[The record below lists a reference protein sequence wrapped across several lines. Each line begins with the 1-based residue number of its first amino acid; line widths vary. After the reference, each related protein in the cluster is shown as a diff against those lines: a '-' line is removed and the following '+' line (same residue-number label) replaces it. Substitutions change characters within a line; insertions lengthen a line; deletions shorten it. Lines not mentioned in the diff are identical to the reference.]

1 MIELLSTLTK
11 RAHRKHQQNQQP
23 TNLHETNKKGAEIVM
38 KTQASDYQLY
48 QLYISTSYI
57 GPPNFQ
63 IFPSNLRYSL
73 WKNSGFFPPEQNMK
87 KIRPIWRMPLLHSLV
102 PSWVSPRSPPL
113 RKVLRVSRMV
123 PRQAVSAGV
132 GVTVDGEEK
141 SWNKIHHSRDV
152 SQFFL
157 GVNSKILCFQTPK
170 MLDCIPHGGLAPLVT
185 GLCFLLAIPFAP
197 VVSAVPPLASGPI
210 LCLLG
215 ALMCS
220 SVRGI
225 DWDDYQE
232 PKKTMFWGCTFQF
245 NT

>member
-1 MIELLSTLTK
+1 MI
-11 RAHRKHQQNQQP
+11 
-23 TNLHETNKKGAEIVM
+23 NK
-38 KTQASDYQLY
+38 SRR
-48 QLYISTSYI
+48 SYI
-57 GPPNFQ
+57 GPQ
-63 IFPSNLRYSL
+63 ISRYFHPISGIL
-73 WKNSGFFPPEQNMK
+73 HGKTQGFFPPEENMK
-87 KIRPIWRMPLLHSLV
+87 KMRPIWRMPLLHSLV

-113 RKVLRVSRMV
+113 RKVLRVWRMV

-132 GVTVDGEEK
+132 GSPLTVKRNLGK
-141 SWNKIHHSRDV
+141 NSPLSRCEPV
-152 SQFFL
+152 FFWGKL
-157 GVNSKILCFQTPK
+157 QNSPNSKLQKCSKLHSP
-170 MLDCIPHGGLAPLVT
+170 GGLAPLVT

-232 PKKTMFWGCTFQF
+232 PEKNMFWGCTFQF
-245 NT
+245 NTKVQCYWIHFRIHYITIHYYSILDSIT